1 MTTSNI
7 TLSTDTDTVDTITIS
22 DIGATIDLA
31 SMSAS
36 YGYTGGGLSVGVA
49 PSYSYNP
56 YVISAGSNSW
66 ATTAVAAHPSGTI
79 ELQGENADI
88 RVNGESLMD
97 ALKEIKE
104 QLRIPGH
111 ITRNA
116 ELEKDFE
123 DLRDLATEYEKKVEE
138 YKEKKR
144 AWDILRRD

>member
-7 TLSTDTDTVDTITIS
+7 TLSTDTVDTITIS
-22 DIGATIDLA
+22 DIGTTIDLA

-36 YGYTGGGLSVGVA
+36 YGYTGGALSVGAA

-56 YVISAGSNSW
+56 YVLNTGSNSW
-66 ATTAVAAHPSGTI
+66 STTAIAAHPSGTI

-97 ALKEIKE
+97 ALKEIRE
-104 QLRIPGH
+104 QLRIPS
-111 ITRNA
+111 TLVRNA